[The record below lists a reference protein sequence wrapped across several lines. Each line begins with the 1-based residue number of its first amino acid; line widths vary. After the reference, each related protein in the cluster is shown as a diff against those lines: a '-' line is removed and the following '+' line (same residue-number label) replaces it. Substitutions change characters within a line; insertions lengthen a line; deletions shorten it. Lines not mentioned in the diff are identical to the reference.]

1 MSASGYFNF
10 KASWPK
16 GSDDV
21 AEILIRV
28 GERVVSRIA
37 DTEKQTVRDYF
48 RASSTSLALWMADNW
63 WRLRWETITDS
74 KFPSVDWRLR
84 HELNSAS
91 GGALWPPVMIFSVG
105 DRIAFAPSIGKRF
118 IDGPQSYF
126 DFKIG
131 MVAANEYELELDN
144 FFKAVLEHCA
154 MTVDGMALCSLLKQI
169 TVERE
174 DPELAAWRRLEAC
187 LGFDPDAAP
196 DEVIEALVEL
206 ENVAGE
212 DGVEEAA
219 YAQPGPGAAHSLRLA
234 IEATQ
239 ESAAQIDL
247 SLADSLTRDW
257 NLPTYA
263 TPWQMAEAAA
273 AELRS
278 IIGVPRG
285 LLKHKVFEDLFKVR
299 WDELKSVTAT
309 ARHLPYGARIS
320 DPGNKSRVALQT
332 STSRPYDRRFELAR
346 QFGDAVWK
354 QDAEF
359 GVVSRSKS
367 DRQKFQRAFAH
378 SLLCPFDDL
387 QQALD
392 VNSPTLESMQKAAR
406 AFGVNP
412 SVVRNQLVY
421 KGYLPFEN
429 TNEEAEAV

>member
-1 MSASGYFNF
+1 MNISSYFNF
-10 KASWPK
+10 SASWPK

-21 AEILIRV
+21 AEISLRV
-28 GERVVSRIA
+28 GERIISRIA

-48 RASSTSLALWMADNW
+48 RASSTGLALWMADNW

-74 KFPSVDWRLR
+74 RFPSVDWRLR

-105 DRIAFAPSIGKRF
+105 DRIAFAPSVGKRL

-131 MVAANEYELELDN
+131 MVAANEYELELDH
-144 FFKAVLEHCA
+144 FFEAVLEHCA
-154 MTVDGMALCSLLKQI
+154 KTVDGTALDSLLKQI
-169 TVERE
+169 NVERK
-174 DPELAAWRRLEAC
+174 DSGLTAWRRLEAC
-187 LGFDPDAAP
+187 LGFDPDTAP
-196 DEVIEALVEL
+196 DGVIEALVEL

-219 YAQPGPGAAHSLRLA
+219 HAQPGTGAAQSLRLA

-239 ESAAQIDL
+239 ESAAKVDL
-247 SLADSLTRDW
+247 SLADSLKRDW
-257 NLPTYA
+257 NLPSYA

-278 IIGVPRG
+278 IIGVQRG
-285 LLKHKVFEDLFKVR
+285 LLGHKVFEDIFKAR
-299 WDELKSVTAT
+299 WDDLKSATAT
-309 ARHLPYGARIS
+309 ARNLPYGARIS
-320 DPGNKSRVALQT
+320 SPDNKFRVALQT
-332 STSRPYDRRFELAR
+332 FKPYDRRFELAR
-346 QFGDAVWK
+346 QFGDAVWQK
-354 QDAEF
+354 DADF

-387 QQALD
+387 QRVLN
-392 VNSPTLESMQKAAR
+392 VTSPTPEAMQKAAR
-406 AFGVNP
+406 TFGVNP

-429 TNEEAEAV
+429 ANEETEVV